1 MTEKNFTEQEQRTL
15 LELECQ
21 LARLKIAASRQ
32 RKHAEQEANAS
43 NQTHHLMNAA
53 QIANDV
59 VAHSPLWKIAMLY
72 GRGKQKLLLG
82 AALLAWQI
90 LSNKQK

>member
-1 MTEKNFTEQEQRTL
+1 MNEPKLTQQEQRAL
-15 LELECQ
+15 LELECE
-21 LARLKIAASRQ
+21 LARLKIKNAHRHTRMVAASSQ
-32 RKHAEQEANAS
+32 SSWNAMQLA
-43 NQTHHLMNAA
+43 QTLS
-53 QIANDV
+53 DV
-59 VAHSPLWKIAMLY
+59 QHNPMWKVVMSY